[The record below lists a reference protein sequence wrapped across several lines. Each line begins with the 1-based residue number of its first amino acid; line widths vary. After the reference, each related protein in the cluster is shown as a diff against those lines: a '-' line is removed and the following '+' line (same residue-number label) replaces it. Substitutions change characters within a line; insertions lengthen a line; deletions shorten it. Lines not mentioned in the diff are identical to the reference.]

1 MVAPSP
7 ATPARPPL
15 QNGGAFEFGAQRR
28 GPAPC
33 PSPARAPPF
42 SPARAGPAIGRSPGT
57 ESARRAPPEARAAA
71 VAAMSKRNQVSYV
84 RPAEPA
90 FLSRF
95 KRQVGYREGPTV
107 DTKRQQLPLADDDS
121 DNGSDKEDEQP
132 QVVTLKK
139 GDLTAE
145 EAMKIKQ
152 QIKEALKSKES
163 DDEPEPADG
172 KIMFRKPAKRS
183 SEKCLDFNVSSSK
196 KMKEAKKTKGEAT
209 TSQSTAKQVK
219 NSSLLSFDDE
229 ENDD

>member
-1 MVAPSP
+1 
-7 ATPARPPL
+7 
-15 QNGGAFEFGAQRR
+15 
-28 GPAPC
+28 
-33 PSPARAPPF
+33 
-42 SPARAGPAIGRSPGT
+42 
-57 ESARRAPPEARAAA
+57 
-71 VAAMSKRNQVSYV
+71 MSKRNQVSYV

-107 DTKRQQLPLADDDS
+107 DTKREQLPLADDDS

-183 SEKCLDFNVSSSK
+183 SEKSLDFNVSSSK
-196 KMKEAKKTKGEAT
+196 KMKEAKKTKKEAT

>member
-1 MVAPSP
+1 
-7 ATPARPPL
+7 
-15 QNGGAFEFGAQRR
+15 
-28 GPAPC
+28 
-33 PSPARAPPF
+33 
-42 SPARAGPAIGRSPGT
+42 
-57 ESARRAPPEARAAA
+57 
-71 VAAMSKRNQVSYV
+71 MSKRNQVSYV

-107 DTKRQQLPLADDDS
+107 ETKREQLPLADDDS
-121 DNGSDKEDEQP
+121 ENGSDKEDEQP

-152 QIKEALKSKES
+152 QIKEALKSNES
-163 DDEPEPADG
+163 DGEPEPADG

-183 SEKCLDFNVSSSK
+183 SEKFLDFNVSSSK
-196 KMKEAKKTKGEAT
+196 KMKQAKKAKREETA
-209 TSQSTAKQVK
+209 SQSTAKQIK

>member
-1 MVAPSP
+1 
-7 ATPARPPL
+7 
-15 QNGGAFEFGAQRR
+15 
-28 GPAPC
+28 
-33 PSPARAPPF
+33 
-42 SPARAGPAIGRSPGT
+42 
-57 ESARRAPPEARAAA
+57 
-71 VAAMSKRNQVSYV
+71 
-84 RPAEPA
+84 
-90 FLSRF
+90 
-95 KRQVGYREGPTV
+95 RE
-107 DTKRQQLPLADDDS
+107 QLPTPDDDS
-121 DNGSDKEDEQP
+121 ENGSDKEDEQP

-183 SEKCLDFNVSSSK
+183 SEKCSDLNVSSSK
-196 KMKEAKKTKGEAT
+196 KIKEVKKAKKEASTP
-209 TSQSTAKQVK
+209 QSAVKQIK

>member
-1 MVAPSP
+1 
-7 ATPARPPL
+7 
-15 QNGGAFEFGAQRR
+15 
-28 GPAPC
+28 
-33 PSPARAPPF
+33 
-42 SPARAGPAIGRSPGT
+42 
-57 ESARRAPPEARAAA
+57 
-71 VAAMSKRNQVSYV
+71 MSKRNQVSYV

-107 DTKRQQLPLADDDS
+107 ETKREQLPLADGDS
-121 DNGSDKEDEQP
+121 ENGSDNEDEQP

-152 QIKEALKSKES
+152 QIKDALKSNES
-163 DDEPEPADG
+163 DGEPEPADG

-183 SEKCLDFNVSSSK
+183 SEKFLDFNVSSSK
-196 KMKEAKKTKGEAT
+196 KMKEAKKTKREAT
-209 TSQSTAKQVK
+209 TPQSTAKQVK

>member
-1 MVAPSP
+1 
-7 ATPARPPL
+7 
-15 QNGGAFEFGAQRR
+15 
-28 GPAPC
+28 
-33 PSPARAPPF
+33 
-42 SPARAGPAIGRSPGT
+42 
-57 ESARRAPPEARAAA
+57 
-71 VAAMSKRNQVSYV
+71 MSKRNQVSYV

-107 DTKRQQLPLADDDS
+107 ETKREQLPTPDEDS

-152 QIKEALKSKES
+152 QIKEALKSNES
-163 DDEPEPADG
+163 DGEPEPADG
-172 KIMFRKPAKRS
+172 KIMFRKPTKRS
-183 SEKCLDFNVSSSK
+183 SEKCSDLNVSSSK
-196 KMKEAKKTKGEAT
+196 KLQEAKKAKKEASTPQSATK
-209 TSQSTAKQVK
+209 QIK

>member
-1 MVAPSP
+1 
-7 ATPARPPL
+7 
-15 QNGGAFEFGAQRR
+15 
-28 GPAPC
+28 
-33 PSPARAPPF
+33 
-42 SPARAGPAIGRSPGT
+42 
-57 ESARRAPPEARAAA
+57 
-71 VAAMSKRNQVSYV
+71 MSKRNQVSYV

-107 DTKRQQLPLADDDS
+107 ETKREQLPLADDDS
-121 DNGSDKEDEQP
+121 ENGSDNEDEQP

-152 QIKEALKSKES
+152 QIKEALKSNEP
-163 DDEPEPADG
+163 DGEPEPADG

-196 KMKEAKKTKGEAT
+196 KMKEAKKTKREAST
-209 TSQSTAKQVK
+209 PSTAKQIK